1 MEDLN
6 LSKTFLESQKRS
18 EKLAREIDLSPD
30 KFRVLTGDRPTGSL
44 HLGHYFGSLKN
55 RVSLQE
61 KGVDL
66 FIVIADYQV
75 LTDHDEFD
83 KIAQNTR
90 ELVLDYLSVGI
101 NPENGRTFIFPHSH
115 VPELN
120 QLLIPFL
127 TLVSNA
133 ELERNPTVKEE
144 IQASDLSAV
153 NAGMFVYPVHQCA
166 DILAVRGNVVPVG
179 KDQLPHIEMTRTIA
193 RRFNKKF
200 SPKALFFEEPCALL
214 SQTVSLMGLDGVQKM
229 SKSRNNAIMLK
240 ATRDE
245 IAQKVKKATTDCERF
260 ITYEPERRPQVANL
274 LRLISVMDGRPAEQI
289 ASQIGEAGAK
299 ALKEMLVETACDFL
313 RPIQE
318 KRKMYEQEPGYVRS
332 VLQKGIERAREEA
345 SKTLERTLRVMNMEL
360 L

>member
-1 MEDLN
+1 MRPPV
-6 LSKTFLESQKRS
+6 KR
-18 EKLAREIDLSPD
+18 
-30 KFRVLTGDRPTGSL
+30 
-44 HLGHYFGSLKN
+44 
-55 RVSLQE
+55 
-61 KGVDL
+61 
-66 FIVIADYQV
+66 
-75 LTDHDEFD
+75 D
-83 KIAQNTR
+83 KIAN
-90 ELVLDYLSVGI
+90 ELRARILGGI
-101 NPENGRTFIFPHSH
+101 LPPGGRIPAEQELAHQWNVARDTLRDALRILEEEGLIERLPGKGTFVRARTEKEPGNVVTF
-115 VPELN
+115 
-120 QLLIPFL
+120 LLP
-127 TLVSNA
+127 
-133 ELERNPTVKEE
+133 
-144 IQASDLSAV
+144 
-153 NAGMFVYPVHQCA
+153 CA

-200 SPKALFFEEPCALL
+200 SPKAPFFEEPCALL

-345 SKTLERTLRVMNMEL
+345 SKTLELTLRVMNMEL

>member
-1 MEDLN
+1 MEELN
-6 LSKTFLESQKRS
+6 FSKTFLESQKRS
-18 EKLAREIDLSPD
+18 DKLVHEIDTTPE

-55 RVSLQE
+55 RVLLQQ
-61 KGVDL
+61 KGMEL
-66 FIVIADYQV
+66 FVVIADYQV
-75 LTDHDEFD
+75 LTDHTEFD

-90 ELVLDYLSVGI
+90 ELVLDYLSVGL
-101 NPENGRTFIFPHSH
+101 NPESGRTFIFPHSH

-120 QLLIPFL
+120 QLLVPFL

-144 IQASDLSAV
+144 IQASGLSAV
-153 NAGMFVYPVHQCA
+153 NAGMFVYPVHQAA
-166 DILAVRGNVVPVG
+166 DILSVGGNVVPVG
-179 KDQLPHIEMTRTIA
+179 KDQLPHVEMTRTIA

-200 SPKALFFEEPCALL
+200 SPQTPVFEEPVALL

-245 IAQKVKKATTDCERF
+245 IVQKVKKATTDCERM
-260 ITYEPERRPQVANL
+260 ITYEPQRRPQVANL
-274 LRLISVMDGRPAEQI
+274 LRLISVMDGRPADKI
-289 ASQIGEAGAK
+289 ASLIGDAGAK
-299 ALKEMLVETACDFL
+299 ALKEMLIETACDFL

-318 KRKMYEQEPGYVRS
+318 KRKMYEQDPAYVCS
-332 VLQKGIERAREEA
+332 VLRRGVDRARQKASETL
-345 SKTLERTLRVMNMEL
+345 SKTLRAMNMESF
-360 L
+360 